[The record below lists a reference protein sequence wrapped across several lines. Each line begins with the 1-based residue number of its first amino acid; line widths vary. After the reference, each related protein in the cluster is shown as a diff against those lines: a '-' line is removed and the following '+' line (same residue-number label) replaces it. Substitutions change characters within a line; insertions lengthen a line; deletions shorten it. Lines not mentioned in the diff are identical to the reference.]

1 MLELV
6 GAGVGVGGI
15 PVYCGGCCT
24 VLVGV
29 RAGVLVVGSDA
40 VRSPVGS
47 AVLALL
53 VVLGPVE
60 EVHSKLTV

>member
-1 MLELV
+1 MGRSTEMSPC
-6 GAGVGVGGI
+6 AG
-15 PVYCGGCCT
+15 
-24 VLVGV
+24 GV
-29 RAGVLVVGSDA
+29 RVGVLVVGSDA

-47 AVLALL
+47 TVLALL

>member
-1 MLELV
+1 M
-6 GAGVGVGGI
+6 GGI
-15 PVYCGGCCT
+15 PVYCGGCGT

-29 RAGVLVVGSDA
+29 SAGVLVVGSDV

-60 EVHSKLTV
+60 EVHSKLTCMKYGSRRRCR

>member
-1 MLELV
+1 M
-6 GAGVGVGGI
+6 GGI
-15 PVYCGGCCT
+15 PVYCGGCGT

-47 AVLALL
+47 TVLALL
-53 VVLGPVE
+53 VVMGPVE

>member
-1 MLELV
+1 MLV
-6 GAGVGVGGI
+6 GVRAGVGVGGG
-15 PVYCGGCCT
+15 CGI

-29 RAGVLVVGSDA
+29 RAGVLVVGSDV

-47 AVLALL
+47 TVLALL

-60 EVHSKLTV
+60 VVHSKLTV